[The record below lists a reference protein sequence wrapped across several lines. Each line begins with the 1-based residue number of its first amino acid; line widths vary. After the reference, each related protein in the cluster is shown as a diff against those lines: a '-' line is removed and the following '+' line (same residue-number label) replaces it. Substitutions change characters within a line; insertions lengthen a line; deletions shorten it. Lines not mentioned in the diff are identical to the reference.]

1 MLFNRNEI
9 NRTMTNLTIM
19 KKKYKPIHVS
29 GKRTTRQQRY
39 FENIELKNAAD
50 RRAAQWVAE
59 LMYGDNLWQITSKQQ

>member
-19 KKKYKPIHVS
+19 KKKYKPINVS

-39 FENIELKNAAD
+39 FENIELKNAAE

-59 LMYGDNLWQITSKQQ
+59 REGMTCITYERV